1 MNYHILIVDDEPD
14 IRSIARISL
23 ERAGMQVV
31 EAVNGRAALNE
42 LKNRNF
48 DLVVLD
54 IGMPV
59 MDGFECCKAIRAQ
72 SRIPILFLT
81 AQSDE
86 IDRIV
91 GFELGGDDYVAK
103 PFSPRELV
111 LRIKAILARG
121 KHAVHDVISHGDLR
135 LDRLRHSCTLG
146 GDDLELT
153 ATEFSVLAM
162 LLNRPGNV
170 ADRNTL
176 IDGAYGDNNTL
187 SGRTVDSHIR
197 NIRAKAAVLGCT
209 DIVETV
215 RGVGLRLGACTRN
228 TPLT

>member
-1 MNYHILIVDDEPD
+1 MNYHILVVDDEPD

-42 LKNRNF
+42 LKNQHF

-59 MDGFECCKAIRAQ
+59 MDGFECCKEIRAQ

-91 GFELGGDDYVAK
+91 GFELGGDDFVAK

-121 KHAVHDVISHGDLR
+121 KQPVHDVISHGDLR

-146 GDDLELT
+146 EDYLDLT

-197 NIRAKAAVLGCT
+197 NIRAKAAALGCT

-215 RGVGLRLGACTRN
+215 RGVGLRLGACTRKSSV
-228 TPLT
+228 T